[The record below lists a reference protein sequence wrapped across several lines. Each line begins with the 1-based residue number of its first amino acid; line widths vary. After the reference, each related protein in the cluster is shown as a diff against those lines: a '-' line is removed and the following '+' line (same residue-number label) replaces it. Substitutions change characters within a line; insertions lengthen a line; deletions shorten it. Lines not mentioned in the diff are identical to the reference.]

1 MDQTL
6 KVLATAS
13 DNDVLYIVL
22 IIIGILVAT
31 FLLFLIIGFALW
43 PLAGKM
49 EKEVQAEFDRILPFE
64 KRRAKVV
71 EDSLNLLEKENL
83 PAKPEFVTSF
93 RENLKKVDSSEL
105 LSRRDAKDSMDFAQL
120 YIIKVIDA
128 YGTSDDDK
136 KTKEKIQDLEK
147 EAEKAYLAYGKK
159 AAAYNS
165 LITMF
170 PIRFINRFAK
180 KHHKEKA
187 FLF

>member
-22 IIIGILVAT
+22 IIIGMLVAT

-49 EKEVQAEFDRILPFE
+49 EKQVQAEFDRILPFE
-64 KRRAKVV
+64 RRRAKAVQ
-71 EDSLNLLEKENL
+71 DSLDLLDRENL
-83 PAKPEFVTSF
+83 PAKPEFVKSF
-93 RENLKKVDSSEL
+93 RENLEKVDSSEL
-105 LSRRDAKDSMDFAQL
+105 LNRREAKDSMDFAQL

-128 YGTSDDDK
+128 YGTSAEDRK
-136 KTKEKIQDLEK
+136 AKERIKDLEK
-147 EAEKAYLAYGKK
+147 EAERAYLAYGKK

-170 PIRFINRFAK
+170 PLRFVNRFAK